1 MCVFTLERNG
11 GGARAPGL
19 IADLPECF
27 TINGVG
33 YLGAESLYV
42 KFIYAA
48 SDFVIRRESDRQRA
62 VFDLRIL
69 TQRIDHGHDLRNS
82 CFVVRSEKRRAVGGN
97 NVVSNQIFEN
107 RIFRHGNYL
116 GRIFRQD
123 YVTALVILMN
133 DRIYVFSGNRW

>member
-1 MCVFTLERNG
+1 MNKTHASLGCLGLNIEREAFQVVAQGKQGIDHDSFCSARMCVFTLERNG

-19 IADLPECF
+19 IADLAECF

-48 SDFVIRRESDRQRA
+48 SDFLIRRESDRQRA

-69 TQRIDHGHDLRNS
+69 TQCVNHGHDLCNS
-82 CFVVRSEKRRAVGGN
+82 RFVVRSEKRRAVG
-97 NVVSNQIFEN
+97 
-107 RIFRHGNYL
+107 
-116 GRIFRQD
+116 
-123 YVTALVILMN
+123 
-133 DRIYVFSGNRW
+133 